1 LELHVTKDL
10 AHALEESTE
19 RIGNLESL
27 VRVVLSG
34 ERRNMVPPAE
44 RIDIRPVLIKEKLML
59 QVASNDG
66 RAVTTKNIDFDS
78 TVISDLL
85 DSGFA
90 NILVESTDSAISI
103 RVTKKGEAQIHYEK
117 VSKTQDLNHDR
128 KKERLLDPSD
138 PYLIEVGI
146 SDVHGQVKPSRQ
158 DKYRQVEEFLR
169 ILAPALESAITAGQI
184 KTPSVESPLEIVDLG
199 CGNAYLTFATHQYLI
214 SKGVTIHVT
223 GIDLR
228 EQARERNS
236 QIAKKLGIE
245 KSIEFKAK
253 EIARV
258 GGSEVDIA
266 IALHACDTATDDAIA
281 WAVSSEA
288 KLILVAPCCQHDLQ
302 SQLSEIPE
310 PWSVVTKHGILKERL
325 GDILTDAIRA
335 QILRLLG
342 YRTEVIEFIGGE
354 HTPKNLM
361 IRATKT
367 NSKPSTSD
375 ALAFDT
381 LVNQWNIT
389 PYLALKTS
397 ALLGKSDPTEK
408 HGI

>member
-1 LELHVTKDL
+1 VTKDL

-59 QVASNDG
+59 QVSSNDG
-66 RAVTTKNIDFDS
+66 RAVTTKNINFDNA
-78 TVISDLL
+78 VISNLL

-117 VSKTQDLNHDR
+117 VNKTQDLAHDR
-128 KKERLLDPSD
+128 KKERLLDSAD

-146 SDVHGQVKPSRQ
+146 SDIHGQVKPSRQ

-169 ILAPALESAITAGQI
+169 ILAPALESAISAGQI
-184 KTPSVESPLEIVDLG
+184 KTPNAESPLEIVDLG
-199 CGNAYLTFATHQYLI
+199 CGNAYLTFATHQYLMN
-214 SKGVTIHVT
+214 KGIPVHVT
-223 GIDLR
+223 GIDIR

-245 KSIEFKAK
+245 KSIEFKAE

-258 GGSEVDIA
+258 GEGLVDIA

-281 WAVSSEA
+281 WAVKSNA
-288 KLILVAPCCQHDLQ
+288 GLVLVAPCCQHDLQ
-302 SQLSEIPE
+302 SKLKEIPE
-310 PWSVVTKHGILKERL
+310 PWPLVTKHGILKERL
-325 GDILTDAIRA
+325 ADILTDSIRA
-335 QILRLLG
+335 QILKLLG
-342 YRTEVIEFIGGE
+342 YRTDVIEFIGGE
-354 HTPKNLM
+354 HTPKNLL
-361 IRATKT
+361 IRGVKT
-367 NSKPSTSD
+367 QAKPEHIEIVRYQEMLKELGVVP
-375 ALAFDT
+375 ALVERVGDDFT
-381 LVNQWNIT
+381 F
-389 PYLALKTS
+389 
-397 ALLGKSDPTEK
+397 
-408 HGI
+408 

>member
-1 LELHVTKDL
+1 MTKDL
-10 AHALEESTE
+10 AHALKESTE
-19 RIGNLESL
+19 RIANLESL

-59 QVASNDG
+59 QIASNDG
-66 RAVTTKNIDFDS
+66 RAVTTKNIDFNS

-90 NILVESTDSAISI
+90 NILVKSTDSAISI

-117 VSKTQDLNHDR
+117 VNKTQDLNHDR
-128 KKERLLDPSD
+128 KKDRLLDSAD
-138 PYLIEVGI
+138 PYLVEVGI
-146 SDVHGQVKPSRQ
+146 SDLTGQVKPSRQ

-169 ILAPALESAITAGQI
+169 ILAPALESAISAGQI
-184 KTPSVESPLEIVDLG
+184 KAPSDDSPLEIVDLG

-214 SKGVTIHVT
+214 SKGIPVHVT
-223 GIDLR
+223 GIDIR

-245 KSIEFKAK
+245 KSIEFKAD

-258 GGSEVDIA
+258 GGSQVDIA

-281 WAVSSEA
+281 WAVKSNA
-288 KLILVAPCCQHDLQ
+288 GLVLVAPCCQHDLQ
-302 SQLSEIPE
+302 SKLKELPE
-310 PWSVVTKHGILKERL
+310 PWPLVTKHGILKERL
-325 GDILTDAIRA
+325 ADILTDSIRA

-342 YRTEVIEFIGGE
+342 YRTDVIEFIGGE
-354 HTPKNLM
+354 HTPKNLL
-361 IRATKT
+361 IRAVNTKA
-367 NSKPSTSD
+367 KPEQIEITRYQEMLKELGVVP
-375 ALAFDT
+375 ALAER
-381 LVNQWNIT
+381 
-389 PYLALKTS
+389 
-397 ALLGKSDPTEK
+397 LGDSFTF
-408 HGI
+408 

>member
-1 LELHVTKDL
+1 MTKDL
-10 AHALEESTE
+10 AHALQESTE

-59 QVASNDG
+59 QIASNDG
-66 RAVTTKNIDFDS
+66 RAVTTKNIDFNS
-78 TVISDLL
+78 TVISELL

-117 VSKTQDLNHDR
+117 VNKTQDLNHDR
-128 KKERLLDPSD
+128 KKDRLLDSAD
-138 PYLIEVGI
+138 PYLVEVGI
-146 SDVHGQVKPSRQ
+146 SDLTGQVKPSRQ

-169 ILAPALESAITAGQI
+169 ILAPALESAISAGQI
-184 KTPSVESPLEIVDLG
+184 KAPSDDSPLEIVDLG

-214 SKGVTIHVT
+214 SKGIPVHVT
-223 GIDLR
+223 GIDIR

-245 KSIEFKAK
+245 KSIEFKAD

-258 GGSEVDIA
+258 GGSQVDIA

-281 WAVSSEA
+281 WAVKSNA
-288 KLILVAPCCQHDLQ
+288 GLVLVAPCCQHDLQ
-302 SQLSEIPE
+302 SKLKELPE
-310 PWSVVTKHGILKERL
+310 PWPLVTKHGILKERL
-325 GDILTDAIRA
+325 ADILTDSIRA

-342 YRTEVIEFIGGE
+342 YRTDVIEFIGGE
-354 HTPKNLM
+354 HTPKNLL
-361 IRATKT
+361 IRAVNTKA
-367 NSKPSTSD
+367 KPEQIEITRYQEMLKELGVVP
-375 ALAFDT
+375 ALAER
-381 LVNQWNIT
+381 
-389 PYLALKTS
+389 
-397 ALLGKSDPTEK
+397 LGDSFTF
-408 HGI
+408 

>member
-1 LELHVTKDL
+1 MAISL
-10 AHALEESTE
+10 AEGLMESVG
-19 RIGNLESL
+19 RIANLENL
-27 VRVVLSG
+27 IRVVLSG
-34 ERRNMVPPAE
+34 ARRNMVPPAE

-59 QVASNDG
+59 QIASNDG

-78 TVISDLL
+78 TVISELL

-117 VSKTQDLNHDR
+117 VNKTQDLAHDR
-128 KKERLLDPSD
+128 KKERLLDSAD

-169 ILAPALESAITAGQI
+169 ILVPTLDSAISAGQI
-184 KTPSVESPLEIVDLG
+184 KTPTIKLPLEIVDLG
-199 CGNAYLTFATHQYLI
+199 CGNAYLTFATHQYLMN
-214 SKGVTIHVT
+214 KGIPVHVT
-223 GIDLR
+223 GIDVR

-245 KSIEFKAK
+245 KSIEFKAD

-258 GGSEVDIA
+258 DGSHVDIA

-281 WAVSSEA
+281 WAVKSNA
-288 KLILVAPCCQHDLQ
+288 GLVLVAPCCQHDLQ
-302 SQLSEIPE
+302 SKLKEIPE
-310 PWSVVTKHGILKERL
+310 PWPLVTKHGILRERL
-325 GDILTDAIRA
+325 ADILTDSIRA
-335 QILRLLG
+335 QILKLLG
-342 YRTEVIEFIGGE
+342 YRTDVIEFIGGE

-361 IRATKT
+361 IRGVKT
-367 NSKPSTSD
+367 DAKPEKIEIVRYQEMLKELGVVP
-375 ALAFDT
+375 ALAER
-381 LVNQWNIT
+381 
-389 PYLALKTS
+389 
-397 ALLGKSDPTEK
+397 LGDGFTF
-408 HGI
+408 

>member
-1 LELHVTKDL
+1 MAISL
-10 AHALEESTE
+10 AEGLMESVG
-19 RIGNLESL
+19 RIANLENL
-27 VRVVLSG
+27 IRVVLSG
-34 ERRNMVPPAE
+34 ARRNMVPPAE

-59 QVASNDG
+59 QIASNDG

-78 TVISDLL
+78 TVISELL

-117 VSKTQDLNHDR
+117 VNKTQDLAHDR
-128 KKERLLDPSD
+128 KKERLLDSAD

-169 ILAPALESAITAGQI
+169 ILVPTLDSAISAGQI
-184 KTPSVESPLEIVDLG
+184 KTPTIELPLEIVDLG
-199 CGNAYLTFATHQYLI
+199 CGNAYLTFATHQYLMN
-214 SKGVTIHVT
+214 KGIPVHVT
-223 GIDLR
+223 GIDVR

-245 KSIEFKAK
+245 KSLEFKAD

-258 GGSEVDIA
+258 GGSQVDIA

-281 WAVSSEA
+281 WAVKSNA
-288 KLILVAPCCQHDLQ
+288 GLVLVAPCCQHDLQ
-302 SQLSEIPE
+302 SKLKEIPE
-310 PWSVVTKHGILKERL
+310 PWPLVTKHGILKERL
-325 GDILTDAIRA
+325 VDILTDSIRA
-335 QILRLLG
+335 QILKLVG
-342 YRTEVIEFIGGE
+342 YRTDVIEFIGGE

-361 IRATKT
+361 IRGVKT
-367 NSKPSTSD
+367 EAKPEHIEIVRYQEMLKELGVMP
-375 ALAFDT
+375 ALAER
-381 LVNQWNIT
+381 
-389 PYLALKTS
+389 
-397 ALLGKSDPTEK
+397 LGDGFTF
-408 HGI
+408 

>member
-1 LELHVTKDL
+1 MAISL
-10 AHALEESTE
+10 AEGLMESVG
-19 RIGNLESL
+19 RIANLENL
-27 VRVVLSG
+27 IRVVLSG
-34 ERRNMVPPAE
+34 ARRNMVPPAE

-59 QVASNDG
+59 QIASNDG

-78 TVISDLL
+78 TVISELL

-117 VSKTQDLNHDR
+117 VNKTQDLAHDR
-128 KKERLLDPSD
+128 KKERLLDSAD

-169 ILAPALESAITAGQI
+169 ILVPTLDSAISAGQI
-184 KTPSVESPLEIVDLG
+184 KTPTIELPLEIVDLG
-199 CGNAYLTFATHQYLI
+199 CGNAYLTFATHQYLMN
-214 SKGVTIHVT
+214 KGIPVHVT
-223 GIDLR
+223 GIDVR

-245 KSIEFKAK
+245 KSLEFKAD

-258 GGSEVDIA
+258 GGSQVDIA

-281 WAVSSEA
+281 WAVKSNA
-288 KLILVAPCCQHDLQ
+288 GLVLVAPCCQHDLQ
-302 SQLSEIPE
+302 SKLKEIPE
-310 PWSVVTKHGILKERL
+310 PWPLVTKHGILRERL
-325 GDILTDAIRA
+325 ADILTDSIRA
-335 QILRLLG
+335 QILKLLG
-342 YRTEVIEFIGGE
+342 YRTDVIEFIGGE

-361 IRATKT
+361 IRGVKT
-367 NSKPSTSD
+367 EAKPEHIEIVRYQEMLKELGVMP
-375 ALAFDT
+375 ALAER
-381 LVNQWNIT
+381 
-389 PYLALKTS
+389 
-397 ALLGKSDPTEK
+397 LGDGFTF
-408 HGI
+408 

>member
-1 LELHVTKDL
+1 LELHVTKEL
-10 AHALEESTE
+10 AHALQESLE
-19 RIGNLESL
+19 RIGNLDTL

-34 ERRNMVPPAE
+34 ERRNMVPSAE

-66 RAVTTKNIDFDS
+66 RAVTTKNIDFDGK
-78 TVISDLL
+78 VILDLL

-103 RVTKKGEAQIHYEK
+103 RVTKKGEAQIHHEK
-117 VSKTQDLNHDR
+117 VSKTQDLAHDR

-146 SDVHGQVKPSRQ
+146 SDSHGQVKPSRQ

-169 ILAPALESAITAGQI
+169 ILAPALESAISAGQI
-184 KTPSVESPLEIVDLG
+184 KTPSIGSPLEIVDLG
-199 CGNAYLTFATHQYLI
+199 CGNAYLTFATHQYLM
-214 SKGVTIHVT
+214 SKGIPIHVT

-245 KSIEFKAK
+245 KSIEFKAE

-281 WAVSSEA
+281 WAVKSKA
-288 KLILVAPCCQHDLQ
+288 GLILVAPCCQHDLQ
-302 SQLSEIPE
+302 SKLKEIPE
-310 PWSVVTKHGILKERL
+310 PWPLVTKHGILKERL
-325 GDILTDAIRA
+325 ADILTDSIRA
-335 QILRLLG
+335 QILKLLG
-342 YRTEVIEFIGGE
+342 YRTDVIEFIGGE
-354 HTPKNLM
+354 HTPKNLL
-361 IRATKT
+361 IRGVKT
-367 NSKPSTSD
+367 EAKPEQIEIVRYQEMLKELRVVP
-375 ALAFDT
+375 ALAER
-381 LVNQWNIT
+381 
-389 PYLALKTS
+389 
-397 ALLGKSDPTEK
+397 LGDGFTF
-408 HGI
+408 

>member
-1 LELHVTKDL
+1 MTKDL
-10 AHALEESTE
+10 AHALQESTE
-19 RIGNLESL
+19 RIGNLGSL

-103 RVTKKGEAQIHYEK
+103 RVTKKGEAQIHHEK
-117 VSKTQDLNHDR
+117 VNKTQDLAHDR
-128 KKERLLDPSD
+128 KKERLLDSAD

-146 SDVHGQVKPSRQ
+146 SDIHGQVKPSRQ

-169 ILAPALESAITAGQI
+169 ILVPALESAISAGQI
-184 KTPSVESPLEIVDLG
+184 NSPTIESPLEIVDLG

-214 SKGVTIHVT
+214 GKGFPVHVT
-223 GIDLR
+223 GIDVR

-245 KSIEFKAK
+245 KSIEFKAD

-258 GGSEVDIA
+258 GGSQVDIA
-266 IALHACDTATDDAIA
+266 IALHACDTATDDAIV
-281 WAVSSEA
+281 WAISSGA
-288 KLILVAPCCQHDLQ
+288 KLILVAPCCQNNLH
-302 SQLSEIPE
+302 SQLKDIPD

-325 GDILTDAIRA
+325 ADILTDAIRA

-342 YRTEVIEFIGGE
+342 YRTDVIEFIGGE

-367 NSKPSTSD
+367 DSIPSSLDISTYKSL
-375 ALAFDT
+375 LAD
-381 LVNQWNIT
+381 WKIT
-389 PYLALKTS
+389 PYLTQKLS
-397 ALLGKSDPTEK
+397 VLLAKF
-408 HGI
+408 

>member
-1 LELHVTKDL
+1 MAISL
-10 AHALEESTE
+10 AEGLMESVG
-19 RIGNLESL
+19 RIANLESL

-34 ERRNMVPPAE
+34 ARRNMVPPAE

-78 TVISDLL
+78 AVISDLL

-103 RVTKKGEAQIHYEK
+103 RVTKKGEAQIHHEK
-117 VSKTQDLNHDR
+117 VSKAQDLAHDR
-128 KKERLLDPSD
+128 KKERLLDSSD

-146 SDVHGQVKPSRQ
+146 SDIQGQVKPSRQ

-169 ILAPALESAITAGQI
+169 ILAPALESAISAGQI
-184 KTPSVESPLEIVDLG
+184 KSPTIESPLEIVDLG

-214 SKGVTIHVT
+214 SKEIPAHVT
-223 GIDLR
+223 GIDIR

-245 KSIEFKAK
+245 KSIEFKAD

-258 GGSEVDIA
+258 GESQVDIA

-281 WAVSSEA
+281 WAIKSNAGLV
-288 KLILVAPCCQHDLQ
+288 LVAPCCQHDLQ
-302 SQLSEIPE
+302 SKLKELPE
-310 PWSVVTKHGILKERL
+310 PWPLVTKHGILKERL
-325 GDILTDAIRA
+325 ADILTDSIRA

-342 YRTEVIEFIGGE
+342 YRTDVIEFIGGE
-354 HTPKNLM
+354 HTPKNLL
-361 IRATKT
+361 IRAVNTKA
-367 NSKPSTSD
+367 KPEQIEIARYQEMLKELGVVP
-375 ALAFDT
+375 ALAER
-381 LVNQWNIT
+381 
-389 PYLALKTS
+389 
-397 ALLGKSDPTEK
+397 LGDSFTF
-408 HGI
+408 

>member
-1 LELHVTKDL
+1 MTKDL
-10 AHALEESTE
+10 AHALQESIE
-19 RIGNLESL
+19 RIGDLETL

-34 ERRNMVPPAE
+34 ARRNMLPPAE

-66 RAVTTKNIDFDS
+66 RAVTTKNIDFDGTAIS
-78 TVISDLL
+78 TLL
-85 DSGFA
+85 EGGFA
-90 NILVESTDSAISI
+90 NILVESTDLAISI

-117 VSKTQDLNHDR
+117 VNKTQDLAHDR

-146 SDVHGQVKPSRQ
+146 SDSHGQVKPSRQ

-169 ILAPALESAITAGQI
+169 ILVPALESAISAGQI
-184 KTPSVESPLEIVDLG
+184 KGPAIESPLEIVDLG
-199 CGNAYLTFATHQYLI
+199 CGNAYLTFATHQYLM
-214 SKGVTIHVT
+214 SKGIPIHVT

-245 KSIEFKAK
+245 KTIEFKAE

-258 GGSEVDIA
+258 GGSDVDIA
-266 IALHACDTATDDAIA
+266 IALHACDTATDDAIT
-281 WAVSSEA
+281 WAVKSKAE
-288 KLILVAPCCQHDLQ
+288 LILVAPCCQHDLQ
-302 SQLSEIPE
+302 SKLKELPE
-310 PWSVVTKHGILKERL
+310 PWPLVTKHGILKERL
-325 GDILTDAIRA
+325 ADILTDSIRA

-342 YRTEVIEFIGGE
+342 YRTDVIEFIGGE

-361 IRATKT
+361 IRGVKT
-367 NSKPSTSD
+367 DAKPEKIEIVRYQEMVNQLGIPP
-375 ALAFDT
+375 ALAER
-381 LVNQWNIT
+381 
-389 PYLALKTS
+389 
-397 ALLGKSDPTEK
+397 LGEEFTF
-408 HGI
+408 

>member
-1 LELHVTKDL
+1 MELHVTKDL
-10 AHALEESTE
+10 AHALKESTE
-19 RIGNLESL
+19 RIANLESL

-59 QVASNDG
+59 QIASNDG
-66 RAVTTKNIDFDS
+66 RAVTTKNIDFNS

-117 VSKTQDLNHDR
+117 VNKTQDLNHDR
-128 KKERLLDPSD
+128 KKDRLLDSAD
-138 PYLIEVGI
+138 PYLVEVGI
-146 SDVHGQVKPSRQ
+146 SDLTGQVKPSRQ

-169 ILAPALESAITAGQI
+169 ILAPALESAISAGQI
-184 KTPSVESPLEIVDLG
+184 KAPSDDSPLEIVDLG

-214 SKGVTIHVT
+214 SKGIPVHVT
-223 GIDLR
+223 GIDIR

-245 KSIEFKAK
+245 KSIEFKAD

-258 GGSEVDIA
+258 GGSQVDIA

-281 WAVSSEA
+281 WAVKSNA
-288 KLILVAPCCQHDLQ
+288 GLVLVAPCCQHDLQ
-302 SQLSEIPE
+302 SKLKELPE
-310 PWSVVTKHGILKERL
+310 PWPLVTKHGILKERL
-325 GDILTDAIRA
+325 ADILTDSIRA

-342 YRTEVIEFIGGE
+342 YRTDVIEFIGGE
-354 HTPKNLM
+354 HTPKNLL
-361 IRATKT
+361 IRAVNTKA
-367 NSKPSTSD
+367 KPEQIEITRYQEMLKELGVVP
-375 ALAFDT
+375 ALAER
-381 LVNQWNIT
+381 
-389 PYLALKTS
+389 
-397 ALLGKSDPTEK
+397 LGDSFTF
-408 HGI
+408 

>member
-1 LELHVTKDL
+1 MTKDL
-10 AHALEESTE
+10 AHALKESTE
-19 RIGNLESL
+19 RIANLESL

-59 QVASNDG
+59 QIASNDG
-66 RAVTTKNIDFDS
+66 RAVTTKNIDFNS

-117 VSKTQDLNHDR
+117 VNKTQDLNHDR
-128 KKERLLDPSD
+128 KKDRLLDSAD
-138 PYLIEVGI
+138 PYLVEVGI
-146 SDVHGQVKPSRQ
+146 SDLTGQVKPSRQ
-158 DKYRQVEEFLR
+158 DKYRPVEEFLR
-169 ILAPALESAITAGQI
+169 ILAPALESAISAGQI
-184 KTPSVESPLEIVDLG
+184 KAPSDDSPLEIVDLG

-214 SKGVTIHVT
+214 SKGIPVHVT
-223 GIDLR
+223 GIDIR

-245 KSIEFKAK
+245 KSIEFKAD

-258 GGSEVDIA
+258 GGSQVDIA

-281 WAVSSEA
+281 WAVKSNA
-288 KLILVAPCCQHDLQ
+288 GLVLVAPCCQHDLQ
-302 SQLSEIPE
+302 SKLKELPE
-310 PWSVVTKHGILKERL
+310 PWPLVTKHGILKERL
-325 GDILTDAIRA
+325 ADILTDSIRA

-342 YRTEVIEFIGGE
+342 YRTDVMEFIGGE
-354 HTPKNLM
+354 HTPKNLL
-361 IRATKT
+361 IRAVNTKA
-367 NSKPSTSD
+367 KPEQIEITRYQEMLKELGVVP
-375 ALAFDT
+375 ALAER
-381 LVNQWNIT
+381 
-389 PYLALKTS
+389 
-397 ALLGKSDPTEK
+397 LGDSFTF
-408 HGI
+408 

>member
-1 LELHVTKDL
+1 MTKDL
-10 AHALEESTE
+10 AHALKESTE

-59 QVASNDG
+59 QIASNDG

-78 TVISDLL
+78 TAISELL

-117 VSKTQDLNHDR
+117 VNKTQDLNHDR
-128 KKERLLDPSD
+128 KKDRLLDSAD
-138 PYLIEVGI
+138 PYLVEVGI
-146 SDVHGQVKPSRQ
+146 SDLTGQVKPSRQ

-169 ILAPALESAITAGQI
+169 ILAPALESAISAGQI
-184 KTPSVESPLEIVDLG
+184 KAPSDDSPLEIVDLG

-214 SKGVTIHVT
+214 SKGIPVHVT
-223 GIDLR
+223 GIDIR

-245 KSIEFKAK
+245 KSIEFKAD

-258 GGSEVDIA
+258 GGSQVDIA

-281 WAVSSEA
+281 WAVKSNA
-288 KLILVAPCCQHDLQ
+288 GLVLVAPCCQHDLQ
-302 SQLSEIPE
+302 SKLKELPE
-310 PWSVVTKHGILKERL
+310 PWPLVTKHGILKERL
-325 GDILTDAIRA
+325 ADILTDSIRA

-342 YRTEVIEFIGGE
+342 YRTDVIEFIGGE
-354 HTPKNLM
+354 HTPKNLL
-361 IRATKT
+361 IRAVNTKA
-367 NSKPSTSD
+367 KPEQIEITRYQEMLKELGVVP
-375 ALAFDT
+375 ALAER
-381 LVNQWNIT
+381 
-389 PYLALKTS
+389 
-397 ALLGKSDPTEK
+397 LGDSFTF
-408 HGI
+408 

>member
-1 LELHVTKDL
+1 MTKEL
-10 AHALEESTE
+10 AHALQESIE
-19 RIGNLESL
+19 RIGNLETL

-34 ERRNMVPPAE
+34 ERRNMVPSAE

-66 RAVTTKNIDFDS
+66 RAVTTKNIDFDGK
-78 TVISDLL
+78 VILDLL

-103 RVTKKGEAQIHYEK
+103 RVTKKGEAQIHHEK

-146 SDVHGQVKPSRQ
+146 SDSHGQVKPSRQ

-169 ILAPALESAITAGQI
+169 ILAPALESAISAGQI
-184 KTPSVESPLEIVDLG
+184 KSPSIGSPIEIVDLG

-214 SKGVTIHVT
+214 SKGIPIHVT

-228 EQARERNS
+228 EQARERNTE
-236 QIAKKLGIE
+236 IAKKLGIE
-245 KSIEFKAK
+245 KSIEFKAE

-281 WAVSSEA
+281 WAVKSKA
-288 KLILVAPCCQHDLQ
+288 RLILVAPCCQHDLQ
-302 SQLSEIPE
+302 SKLKEIPE
-310 PWSVVTKHGILKERL
+310 PWSLVTKHGILKERL
-325 GDILTDAIRA
+325 ADILTDSIRA

-342 YRTEVIEFIGGE
+342 YRTDVIEFIGGE
-354 HTPKNLM
+354 HTPKNLL
-361 IRATKT
+361 IRAVNTKA
-367 NSKPSTSD
+367 KPEQVEITRYQEMVNQLGVPP
-375 ALAFDT
+375 ALAER
-381 LVNQWNIT
+381 
-389 PYLALKTS
+389 
-397 ALLGKSDPTEK
+397 LGEEFTF
-408 HGI
+408 

>member
-1 LELHVTKDL
+1 MTKDL
-10 AHALEESTE
+10 AHALQESTE
-19 RIGNLESL
+19 RIGNLGSL

-103 RVTKKGEAQIHYEK
+103 RVTKKGEAQIHHEK
-117 VSKTQDLNHDR
+117 VNKTQDLAHDR
-128 KKERLLDPSD
+128 KKERLLDSAD

-146 SDVHGQVKPSRQ
+146 SDIHGQVKPSRQ

-169 ILAPALESAITAGQI
+169 ILVPALESAISAGQI
-184 KTPSVESPLEIVDLG
+184 NSPTIESPLEIVDLG

-214 SKGVTIHVT
+214 GKGIPVHVT
-223 GIDLR
+223 GIDVR

-245 KSIEFKAK
+245 KSIEFKAD

-258 GGSEVDIA
+258 GGSQVDIA
-266 IALHACDTATDDAIA
+266 IALHACDTATDDAIV
-281 WAVSSEA
+281 WAISSGA
-288 KLILVAPCCQHDLQ
+288 KLILVAPCCQNNLQ
-302 SQLSEIPE
+302 SQFKDIPD

-325 GDILTDAIRA
+325 ADILTDAIRA

-342 YRTEVIEFIGGE
+342 YRTDVIEFIGGE

-367 NSKPSTSD
+367 DSIPSSLDISTYKSL
-375 ALAFDT
+375 LAD
-381 LVNQWNIT
+381 WKIT
-389 PYLALKTS
+389 PYLTQKLS
-397 ALLGKSDPTEK
+397 VLLAKF
-408 HGI
+408 

>member
-1 LELHVTKDL
+1 MTKEL
-10 AHALEESTE
+10 AHALQESIE
-19 RIGNLESL
+19 RIGNLETL

-34 ERRNMVPPAE
+34 ERRNMVPSAE

-78 TVISDLL
+78 AVISDLL

-103 RVTKKGEAQIHYEK
+103 RVTKKGDAQIHHEK

-146 SDVHGQVKPSRQ
+146 SDSHGQVKPSRQ

-169 ILAPALESAITAGQI
+169 ILAPALESAISAGQI
-184 KTPSVESPLEIVDLG
+184 KTPSIGSPLEIVDLG

-214 SKGVTIHVT
+214 SKGIPVHVT

-228 EQARERNS
+228 EQARERNTE
-236 QIAKKLGIE
+236 IAKKLGIE
-245 KSIEFKAK
+245 KSIEFKAE

-281 WAVSSEA
+281 WAVKSNA
-288 KLILVAPCCQHDLQ
+288 GLVLVAPCCQHDLQ
-302 SQLSEIPE
+302 SKLKEIPE
-310 PWSVVTKHGILKERL
+310 PWPLVTKHGILKERL
-325 GDILTDAIRA
+325 ADILTDSIRA
-335 QILRLLG
+335 QILKLLG
-342 YRTEVIEFIGGE
+342 YRTDVIEFIGGE
-354 HTPKNLM
+354 HTPKNLL
-361 IRATKT
+361 IRGVKT
-367 NSKPSTSD
+367 EAKPEQIEIVRYQEMLKELRVVP
-375 ALAFDT
+375 ALAER
-381 LVNQWNIT
+381 
-389 PYLALKTS
+389 
-397 ALLGKSDPTEK
+397 LGDGFTF
-408 HGI
+408 

>member
-1 LELHVTKDL
+1 MTKDL
-10 AHALEESTE
+10 AHALKESTE

-59 QVASNDG
+59 QIASNDG
-66 RAVTTKNIDFDS
+66 RAVTTKNIDFNS
-78 TVISDLL
+78 TVISELL

-117 VSKTQDLNHDR
+117 VNKTQDLNHDR
-128 KKERLLDPSD
+128 KKDRLLDSAD
-138 PYLIEVGI
+138 PYLVEVGI
-146 SDVHGQVKPSRQ
+146 SDLTGQVKPSRQ

-169 ILAPALESAITAGQI
+169 ILAPALESAISAGQI
-184 KTPSVESPLEIVDLG
+184 KAPSDDSPLEIVDLG

-214 SKGVTIHVT
+214 SKGIPVHVT
-223 GIDLR
+223 GIDIR

-245 KSIEFKAK
+245 KSIEFKAD

-258 GGSEVDIA
+258 GGSQVDIA

-281 WAVSSEA
+281 WAVKSNA
-288 KLILVAPCCQHDLQ
+288 GLVLVAPCCQHDLQ
-302 SQLSEIPE
+302 SKLKELPE
-310 PWSVVTKHGILKERL
+310 PWPLVTKHGILKERL
-325 GDILTDAIRA
+325 ADILTDSIRA

-342 YRTEVIEFIGGE
+342 YRTDVIEFIGGE
-354 HTPKNLM
+354 HTPKNLL
-361 IRATKT
+361 IRAVNTKA
-367 NSKPSTSD
+367 KPEQIEITRYQEMLKELGVVP
-375 ALAFDT
+375 ALAER
-381 LVNQWNIT
+381 
-389 PYLALKTS
+389 
-397 ALLGKSDPTEK
+397 LGDSFTF
-408 HGI
+408 